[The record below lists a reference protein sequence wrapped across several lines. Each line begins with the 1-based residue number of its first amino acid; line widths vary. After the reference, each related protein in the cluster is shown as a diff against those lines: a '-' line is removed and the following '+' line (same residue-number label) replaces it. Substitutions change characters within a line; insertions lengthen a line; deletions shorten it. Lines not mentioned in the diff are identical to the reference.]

1 MNKVIMLSV
10 VGVSVAMLAGCAHQT
25 QKFSNSPLFSLD
37 TVAIQTS
44 QNVQELSAMKASS
57 LHKTSTD
64 KQWREF
70 MFNLQSIPKD
80 FAKKETF
87 NYVGTVQKAIEG
99 IAGLANY
106 KVYIVG
112 NAPAQP
118 IMISISAKDQ
128 VLMDTLR
135 DVNAQIGDKASISL
149 APNARLITLTFN
161 QAG

>member
-1 MNKVIMLSV
+1 
-10 VGVSVAMLAGCAHQT
+10 
-25 QKFSNSPLFSLD
+25 
-37 TVAIQTS
+37 
-44 QNVQELSAMKASS
+44 MKASS

-99 IAGLANY
+99 IAGLAKY